1 MRLSIF
7 GGYVEKNSGVYEFTI
22 CHFCWSRKLT
32 LLTQFE
38 STYPLKNTLKIE
50 NRENTC
56 LVAKSTPFAK
66 GNAPHSTGMYRGPL
80 CLHSNCIDI
89 SISIACQS
97 CASQSAGHL
106 DSGPFQLGI
115 HRWEKSYTISDVQK
129 PYQSPI
135 SGSRSQP
142 AAASSKERGNP
153 KAPWNMLKTIHSLVD

>member
-1 MRLSIF
+1 MRLLIF
-7 GGYVEKNSGVYEFTI
+7 GGYVEKIRGVWIYYMSF
-22 CHFCWSRKLT
+22 
-32 LLTQFE
+32 LLIQKVDIIDAIWKHISIE
-38 STYPLKNTLKIE
+38 EYCTLKIE

-106 DSGPFQLGI
+106 DSGPFQLDI

-129 PYQSPI
+129 PYHSPI

-142 AAASSKERGNP
+142 AAASSKERENP
-153 KAPWNMLKTIHSLVD
+153 KAPWNILK